1 MCTRLD
7 FAAIYE
13 KHING
18 WNIHIIPWGLGGEV
32 KGNTRKE
39 QMEQDEVER
48 HYCIQ
53 DCSHALK
60 HSPVPLDC
68 HPELVH

>member
-18 WNIHIIPWGLGGEV
+18 WNIHIIPWGLGGGKLREIQERNKWNKMKWRDIIV
-32 KGNTRKE
+32 FRIVPMPLNT
-39 QMEQDEVER
+39 
-48 HYCIQ
+48 
-53 DCSHALK
+53 AL
-60 HSPVPLDC
+60 SL
-68 HPELVH
+68 